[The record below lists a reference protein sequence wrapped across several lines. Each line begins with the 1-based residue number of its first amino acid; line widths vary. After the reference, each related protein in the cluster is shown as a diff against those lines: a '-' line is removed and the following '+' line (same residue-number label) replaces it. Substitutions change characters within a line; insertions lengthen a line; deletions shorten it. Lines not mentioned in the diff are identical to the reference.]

1 MKMDAIVET
10 ALTVTVV
17 SSTFREDYLSSRQI
31 LILDLLTYKT
41 GIEVYQMARYW
52 LICQSLR

>member
-10 ALTVTVV
+10 ALTATVV

-31 LILDLLTYKT
+31 LILDLQIYKT
-41 GIEVYQMARYW
+41 GIEVYQMVRCW